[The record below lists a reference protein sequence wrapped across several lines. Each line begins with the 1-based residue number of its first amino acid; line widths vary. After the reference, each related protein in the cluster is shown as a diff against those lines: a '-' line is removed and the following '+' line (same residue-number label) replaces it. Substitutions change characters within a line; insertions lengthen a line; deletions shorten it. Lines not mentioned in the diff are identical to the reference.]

1 MALIMIISISLSEN
15 QYHPTTHLQQ
25 VDRSCLGIGN
35 QISVLHSSERTDP
48 NVTKQSLADRIK
60 KLIARICHQ
69 LASTF
74 EAIRSF
80 TFRHINTAYQWF
92 HDTTFQRAQNNSD
105 PFDLSGNNDE
115 PWRAGIR
122 QIFYGNQRFQNGP
135 VDSGRVYSIL
145 HKLSSAAP
153 NGIHFNQASFNPYL
167 DGGTCTAMSLEF
179 LSLYLK
185 RGNQEDLLD
194 QVTKT
199 LSFSSKEL
207 RNRQRAY
214 NMIEV
219 DRDLLSQPCQEGT
232 SFDYSKNK
240 IQAIANY
247 HDLKIDYAS
256 EELDLKISGSNHLFD
271 QLMEKLPQG
280 AFLIRVLKPANN
292 SKMEEFGHSL
302 AYIQDGKTGL
312 LYDPNKGLRQLDP
325 DKKNQVLYRLINI
338 NVVEEFDASRLRFY
352 RLQ

>member
-1 MALIMIISISLSEN
+1 MIRSISINEN

-25 VDRSCLGIGN
+25 VDRSSLGIGN
-35 QISVLHSSERTDP
+35 QISVLHSIEHKDP
-48 NVTKQSLADRIK
+48 NVTTQSLADRIK
-60 KLIARICHQ
+60 KLIARIWHQ
-69 LASTF
+69 CASTF
-74 EAIRSF
+74 ESIRSF
-80 TFRHINTAYQWF
+80 TLRHINTAYQWC
-92 HDTTFQRAQNNSD
+92 HDTIFQRAQTNSD
-105 PFDLSGNNDE
+105 PFGLSENNDE
-115 PWRAGIR
+115 PWLADIR
-122 QIFYGNQRFQNGP
+122 QIFYGTQRFHNGP

-145 HKLSSAAP
+145 DKLSSAAP
-153 NGIHFNQASFNPYL
+153 NGIHFNQASFNPGTYL

-199 LSFSSKEL
+199 LSFSSQEL
-207 RNRQRAY
+207 RNRQMAY

-280 AFLIRVLKPANN
+280 AFLIRVLKPADNQ
-292 SKMEEFGHSL
+292 KMEEFGHSL

-312 LYDPNKGLRQLDP
+312 LYDPNEGLRQLDP
-325 DKKNQVLYRLINI
+325 DKKNQVLYELINI
-338 NVVEEFDASRLRFY
+338 DVVEAFDASRLRFY
-352 RLQ
+352 RLQR